1 MYDAF
6 MDLQHISARTEQIK
20 TLILLSP
27 IRLQYIT
34 VLGLFAFQLN
44 GKITNKIDPRSKP
57 RDVNVIDTLTK
68 MTEENQAFLTRFNY
82 SGNATGYSFNATK
95 GLGFGKKIFFTS
107 IPLVVY

>member
-1 MYDAF
+1 MF
-6 MDLQHISARTEQIK
+6 
-20 TLILLSP
+20 
-27 IRLQYIT
+27 IT

-44 GKITNKIDPRSKP
+44 GKITNEIDPRSKP

-68 MTEENQAFLTRFNY
+68 MTKQNQDFLTRFNN